1 MSKRIEELKLR
12 CIYPHFQKF
21 LQGHPDL
28 DAHLKRYLV
37 GNYTMPPSLAL
48 PIIAALTP
56 PEVEFN
62 LTDDNIHQP
71 LDYDEKVDLVAISF
85 FTPQAQ
91 RAYVIADEYRKRK
104 TKVILGG
111 IHPTSIPQEAL
122 QHADAICIGE
132 VEPVWHQI
140 LEDCAKGE
148 LKRIYQAT
156 EDYSLSDFPIPKR
169 DIFLRDVYKWDAH
182 LVLTTRGCSVKCG
195 GCPIPNKEGTHVRLR
210 PVNNIIEDIKSMPYK
225 EFYFADD
232 TVMLPGKKYT
242 NFLLKIMEKTE
253 ELDVKIFLAST
264 MMMNHDPEFYR
275 KLKKGGAC
283 SMYTIFG
290 FDRISR
296 KLLSPDCTADEWQKG
311 IDLVRMNEDA
321 GIHFYASF
329 GIGFD
334 EQDKGV
340 FDRIL
345 KFSEESGID
354 LAEFYIITPFPGT
367 PLGEQM
373 ARENRILHR
382 NYSVWNH
389 GNIVFKPKNFTEQE
403 LMDGFYYLWKSFYK
417 NKEHKDT
424 LRSFTINQTA
434 IADSKQGNYE
444 SQ

>member
-1 MSKRIEELKLR
+1 
-12 CIYPHFQKF
+12 
-21 LQGHPDL
+21 
-28 DAHLKRYLV
+28 
-37 GNYTMPPSLAL
+37 
-48 PIIAALTP
+48 
-56 PEVEFN
+56 
-62 LTDDNIHQP
+62 
-71 LDYDEKVDLVAISF
+71 
-85 FTPQAQ
+85 
-91 RAYVIADEYRKRK
+91 
-104 TKVILGG
+104 
-111 IHPTSIPQEAL
+111 
-122 QHADAICIGE
+122 
-132 VEPVWHQI
+132 
-140 LEDCAKGE
+140 
-148 LKRIYQAT
+148 
-156 EDYSLSDFPIPKR
+156 
-169 DIFLRDVYKWDAH
+169 
-182 LVLTTRGCSVKCG
+182 
-195 GCPIPNKEGTHVRLR
+195 
-210 PVNNIIEDIKSMPYK
+210 MPYK